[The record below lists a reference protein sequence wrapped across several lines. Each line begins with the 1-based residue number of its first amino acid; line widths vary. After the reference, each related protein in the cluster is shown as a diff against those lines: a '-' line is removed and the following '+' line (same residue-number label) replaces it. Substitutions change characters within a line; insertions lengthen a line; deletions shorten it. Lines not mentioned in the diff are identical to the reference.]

1 MYDTALNRQKRRA
14 LKMAQSITAI
24 NTQAAPK
31 AIGPYSQAVVAGGF
45 VFVSGQIALN
55 PSTGSIIEGGIMD
68 QTLQV
73 LKNIEAIL
81 KEAGLSLNR
90 VVKTEVF
97 LKDFNDFAAMNE
109 VYATFFPGD
118 IKPARVT
125 VEVSRLPKDALV
137 EIGCVAYIE

>member
-1 MYDTALNRQKRRA
+1 
-14 LKMAQSITAI
+14 MAQSITAI
-24 NTQAAPK
+24 HTSRAPK
-31 AIGPYSQAVVAGGF
+31 AIGPYSQAIIAGGF

-55 PSTGSIIEGGIMD
+55 PSTGSIIEGGIKD

-81 KEAGLSLNR
+81 KGAGLSLNR

-97 LKDFNDFAAMNE
+97 LKDFNEFTAMNE
-109 VYATFFPGD
+109 VYAAFFPGD

-125 VEVSRLPKDALV
+125 VEVSRLPRDVLI
-137 EIGCVAYIE
+137 EIGCVACM